1 LIDSFSAKIILE
13 QWIKEGPELEEIA
26 GKGQI
31 KY

>member
-13 QWIKEGPELEEIA
+13 QWIEEGPDLEEIA
-26 GKGQI
+26 GKRQI

>member
-1 LIDSFSAKIILE
+1 LIDSFSAKVILE
-13 QWIKEGPELEEIA
+13 QWIEEGPELEELA